1 MSEGIASSAENGP
14 GRTIPLNAYVCLG
27 LMVLIGSSTATAAKF
42 AVKELPV
49 GLLPIVRFGVAG
61 LVLLPFLW
69 RGGAWRRILRED
81 GKRAVLTAAFCVPI
95 NQAFFLNGTRLAP
108 TTHVG
113 LIYAL
118 CPVVVLLLAWAL
130 GQERLVPRRL
140 VGVLTSV
147 SGVLVIGLSNLWHEG
162 AAGGQ
167 EALLGDL
174 LLVGA
179 VASWG
184 AYLTLS
190 KPLIARYGALP
201 ALAAT
206 FWIGSLLDLPIALA
220 TLPGW
225 PPLSEVSGAAWR
237 GLAHLTLVVTLFGL
251 AFQNKALR
259 HLDASQVAT
268 FGNIA
273 PLLTIVWGAWLFHEP
288 ITPALVVGGVL
299 TLSGIL
305 WTSRP
310 ERHPDGRRSRPLPAS
325 GFGPAP
331 RHEGCSSPR
340 EIAPGVVVGGGLTPC
355 ER

>member
-1 MSEGIASSAENGP
+1 MSEGIASTAESGS
-14 GRTIPLNAYVCLG
+14 GRTIPLDAYVCLG

-69 RGGAWRRILRED
+69 REGAWRRMLRED
-81 GKRAVLTAAFCVPI
+81 GKRAILTAALCVPI
-95 NQAFFLNGTRLAP
+95 NQTFFLNGTRLAP

-118 CPVVVLLLAWAL
+118 CPMVVLLLAWAL
-130 GQERLVPRRL
+130 GQERPVPRRL

-147 SGVLVIGLSNLWHEG
+147 SGVLVIGLSNLWYQGE
-162 AAGGQ
+162 AGGY
-167 EALLGDL
+167 EALMGDL
-174 LLVGA
+174 LLLAA

-190 KPLIARYGALP
+190 KPLIARHGALP

-206 FWIGSLLDLPIALA
+206 FLIGSLLDLPIALA
-220 TLPGW
+220 TLPDW
-225 PPLSEVSGAAWR
+225 PPLSEVSGTAWW
-237 GLAHLTLVVTLFGL
+237 GLVHLTLIVTVFGL

-259 HLDASQVAT
+259 SLDASQVAT

-273 PLLTIVWGAWLFHEP
+273 PLLTIVWGAWLFREP
-288 ITPALVVGGVL
+288 ITPALIVGGVL
-299 TLSGIL
+299 TLGGIL

-310 ERHPDGRRSRPLPAS
+310 EPDREARRSRPLPAS
-325 GFGPAP
+325 LRKELHP
-331 RHEGCSSPR
+331 PR
-340 EIAPGVVVGGGLTPC
+340 EATPGVILGGSPVPC